1 MTRALVLVNV
11 ARGPVV
17 DEAALVTAL
26 RERVI
31 AAAGLDVF
39 EREPHLAAG
48 LRELPNVVLL
58 PHLGSATVEDRV
70 WVVEQATE
78 SVVAVL
84 RGGVPA
90 NLV

>member
-1 MTRALVLVNV
+1 LVNV

-17 DEAALVTAL
+17 DEEALVMAL
-26 RERVI
+26 RERGI
-31 AAAGLDVF
+31 ASAGLDVF
-39 EREPHLAAG
+39 EREPHLAPG

-78 SVVAVL
+78 SIVTAL
-84 RGGVPA
+84 HGGVPA